1 MRSWCEERRGR
12 SLLTPTSHHNPL
24 YLSHPCYPIQNKQ
37 SVFTKQDSLSE
48 AEIDTLFGVFD
59 NDGNG
64 IIDRPEVKRI
74 LSLRTAQSY
83 TVKGGGNGLN
93 EVDGYMD
100 DGHFNGSRSAALT
113 QQQVSGG

>member
-1 MRSWCEERRGR
+1 M
-12 SLLTPTSHHNPL
+12 
-24 YLSHPCYPIQNKQ
+24 LSHTNKQ

-83 TVKGGGNGLN
+83 TVKGGGNVLH
-93 EVDGYMD
+93 DMD

>member
-1 MRSWCEERRGR
+1 M
-12 SLLTPTSHHNPL
+12 
-24 YLSHPCYPIQNKQ
+24 LSHTNKQ